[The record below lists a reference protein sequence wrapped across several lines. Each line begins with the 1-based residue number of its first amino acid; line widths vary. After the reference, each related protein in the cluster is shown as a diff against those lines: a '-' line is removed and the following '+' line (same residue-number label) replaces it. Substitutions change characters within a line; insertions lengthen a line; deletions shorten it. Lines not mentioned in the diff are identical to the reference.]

1 MYKLNNENKVTSA
14 WESSGLQLQKIIGRE
29 RKDQVWQE
37 VNKLLDERQLERH
50 YKHYKTFG

>member
-29 RKDQVWQE
+29 RKDQVWGE

-50 YKHYKTFG
+50 YKHY